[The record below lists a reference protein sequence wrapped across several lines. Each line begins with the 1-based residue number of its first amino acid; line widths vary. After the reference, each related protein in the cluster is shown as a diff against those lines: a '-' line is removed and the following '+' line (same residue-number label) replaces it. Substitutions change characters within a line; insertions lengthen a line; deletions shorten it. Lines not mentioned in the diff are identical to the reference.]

1 MPRNV
6 PAGRWRSMR
15 ACLDAGPPIPRQEH
29 PMTESTGTGTAD
41 AVRGP
46 DSTEIHLHV
55 NGQPYTIQAP
65 PARTLLDALRE
76 DLGLTG
82 TKKVCDQGQCGACTV
97 LRDGVA
103 VYACL
108 TLAVE
113 CGRNEITTIEGLAS
127 PDGTLHPVQQAFL
140 DCDGLQCGFCTPGQV
155 LAMKALLDRHPNPTP
170 DDIARGMSGNLCRC
184 GAYPGIRR

>member
-1 MPRNV
+1 
-6 PAGRWRSMR
+6 
-15 ACLDAGPPIPRQEH
+15 
-29 PMTESTGTGTAD
+29 MTNSTGTGPAS

-46 DSTEIHLHV
+46 GSTEIHLHV

-113 CGRNEITTIEGLAS
+113 CGRNEITTIEGLAA

-170 DDIARGMSGNLCRC
+170 DDIARGMAGNLCRC
-184 GAYPGIRR
+184 GTQARIMKAIKRAVKEMGA

>member
-1 MPRNV
+1 
-6 PAGRWRSMR
+6 
-15 ACLDAGPPIPRQEH
+15 
-29 PMTESTGTGTAD
+29 MTESIGPAAAAS

-46 DSTEIHLHV
+46 DTTEIHLHV

-82 TKKVCDQGQCGACTV
+82 AKKVCDQGQCGACTV

-113 CGRNEITTIEGLAS
+113 CGRSEITTIEGLAA
-127 PDGTLHPVQQAFL
+127 PDGTLHPIQQAFL
-140 DCDGLQCGFCTPGQV
+140 DCDGLQCGFCTPGQI

-184 GAYPGIRR
+184 GAYPGIRRAAEQAARALQGA